1 MSAHADLPHSDLPPR
16 GPFAPATVAG
26 TTTVPLARAWNTW
39 GRRPAEM
46 MFLPLGV
53 RLTPLAYAASTR
65 RATDFPPGAGA
76 RYGHHEIDGS
86 RVEIGLDH
94 AGTHVD
100 LTWTKLDP
108 YAVVGAWTAPTLGE
122 WGLRFWF
129 CLCISADGGETVRH
143 DAASGATVVRVG
155 HRFVAVVSADAPSLV
170 SGHATIADLATE
182 YEQHGYWHLSTRA
195 EAAPVLALRFNFEMM
210 RTSRIAAAVAD
221 REDLAVERARAAL
234 AAAAAPLAP
243 AQEGVHAGS
252 LDAVRDVIAWNTVW
266 DGINARPYTAIS
278 RNWDVAKFGGFGV
291 WLDDQLYAAMAA
303 AMLDAELARENLAVA
318 LSNATPEGN
327 LACLITA
334 GDAWVDR
341 TQIPVASF
349 VAWSIFARTGSR
361 SMLSLAYETLARNQR
376 WWWRVRDPHGRGL
389 VSYGTSDVGEGLYKG
404 THFGARNESSMDN
417 APIHDETSYDAATR
431 TLDCLDVG
439 LNSLVALDA
448 EMLALIAAE
457 LGDEAGAAE
466 FAARA
471 EATRTR
477 IREELWDEARGIFA
491 NRLWDGRFVKSVG
504 PTSFYPLVAG
514 AASPEQVERLVAHL
528 DDPALFGGRF
538 GLPGVARSDPA
549 FPDNTYWRG
558 RIWPPLNFLT
568 WHGLKRVGRHAEAT
582 RLAERSLALFRQSWD
597 ERRLCPENFNA
608 DSGEALDQP
617 DTEGFYGWGVLMP
630 AMGVGA
636 VLDVT
641 PWEGFTIVHDG
652 RPVRLGPLETPAGR
666 LTVDS
671 DGAVLALRRG
681 GRAVLSTDLRG
692 RLTHLRL
699 GAAGLSVTLPA
710 GAGGSVR
717 LAGVAAGS
725 VVAATVGGAA
735 AAWRADGDGI
745 IVDVPGNR
753 DAPCRLV
760 VALDREAV

>member
-1 MSAHADLPHSDLPPR
+1 MSADSDLPPR
-16 GPFAPATVAG
+16 GAFAPTAVPG
-26 TTTVPLARAWNTW
+26 TTTVPLTRAWNTW

-53 RLTPLAYAASTR
+53 RLTPVAYAASTR
-65 RATDFPPGAGA
+65 QSTDFPPGGGA
-76 RYGHHEIDGS
+76 RYGRHAVDGS
-86 RVEIGLDH
+86 LVEIGLDH

-100 LTWTKLDP
+100 LTWTKPDH
-108 YAVVGAWTAPTLGE
+108 YAVVGSWTAPTLGE

-129 CLCISADGGETVRH
+129 CLCVSADGGEIVRH
-143 DAASGATVVRVG
+143 DAATGATVVRVG

-170 SGHATIADLATE
+170 SGHPTIADLKAE
-182 YEQHGYWHLSTRA
+182 YERHGYWHLSARSD
-195 EAAPVLALRFNFEMM
+195 AAPVLALRFNFEMM

-221 REDLAVERARAAL
+221 REDLAVARAKAAL
-234 AAAAAPLAP
+234 ASEAPIVAP
-243 AQEGVHAGS
+243 AQEGANAGS

-278 RNWDVAKFGGFGV
+278 RNWDIAKFGGFGV

-303 AMLDAELARENLAVA
+303 AMLDPELARENLAVS

-334 GDAWVDR
+334 MDGWVDR

-361 SMLSLAYETLARNQR
+361 SMLSLAYDALARNQR

-417 APIHDETSYDAATR
+417 APIHDETRYDPETR

-457 LGDEAGAAE
+457 LGDAEGAAE

-471 EATRTR
+471 EATRRR
-477 IREELWDEARGIFA
+477 IREELWDESRGIFA

-504 PTSFYPLVAG
+504 PTSFYPLIAG
-514 AASPEQVERLVAHL
+514 AASPEQVERLLAHL
-528 DDPALFGGRF
+528 DDPELFGGRF
-538 GLPGVARSDPA
+538 GLPGVARNDPA

-568 WHGLKRVGRHAEAT
+568 WHGLKRVGRHAEASK
-582 RLAERSLALFRQSWD
+582 LASKSLALFAQSWD

-630 AMGVGA
+630 AMGVGEI
-636 VLDVT
+636 VDVT
-641 PWEGFTIVHDG
+641 PWEGFAVVHDG

-666 LTVDS
+666 VTVES
-671 DGAVLALRRG
+671 DGAVLSLSRG
-681 GRAVLSTDLRG
+681 GAAVFSTNVRG

-699 GAAGLSVTLPA
+699 DAGGLSVTLPA
-710 GAGGSVR
+710 GEEAGILR
-717 LAGVAAGS
+717 LPGVPDGAIVAA
-725 VVAATVGGAA
+725 AIGGGPVI
-735 AAWRADGDGI
+735 WRPDGDG
-745 IVDVPGNR
+745 VAVGVPRGR
-753 DAPCRLV
+753 TAPMRLV
-760 VALDREAV
+760 VAVDREGAR